1 MEPEK
6 TNFLEKYKEYGATG
20 EAVDKARKRLL
31 QAANDAREEI
41 KEMELRPTNEN
52 LERWKPNDACSAA
65 ARLQEWADAH
75 FEMGRALSDQATALR
90 ATAEA
95 AFELIEKAKES
106 KDG

>member
-6 TNFLEKYKEYGATG
+6 TNFLEKYKAYRETG

-31 QAANDAREEI
+31 VAANTARSEI
-41 KEMELRPTNEN
+41 SN
-52 LERWKPNDACSAA
+52 LEIELSGANLESWKPNDACIAA
-65 ARLQEWADAH
+65 TYLNEWADAH
-75 FEMGRALSDQATALR
+75 LEMGRALAAQANGLR
-90 ATAEA
+90 QTAEA